1 MGRNLGTHD
10 GFVALVRPI
19 VGQDLFKVGEALED
33 LSDLFWHVNWLSKML
48 KLSESRKRKEIK
60 GPA

>member
-48 KLSESRKRKEIK
+48 KLSAEKERR
-60 GPA
+60 